1 MISGPLNLAKPLF
14 LAITGVPIP
23 IDRWRH
29 HVTYGAPIG
38 RGQLRPKSGAKL
50 KKLLTT
56 LSLMDLF
63 PLLIWLQLV
72 SIFQV

>member
-14 LAITGVPIP
+14 RAITGVPIP

-29 HVTYGAPIG
+29 HVIYGVLIA
-38 RGQLRPKSGAKL
+38 RGQQRLKSGAKL

-56 LSLMDLF
+56 LL
-63 PLLIWLQLV
+63 
-72 SIFQV
+72 